1 MRSLLRS
8 LFCSLA
14 VLLSLPGFAQLLPPF
29 GSSFPA
35 ANTRYGA
42 MNGQPVLRSNG
53 RDAFLFWGDKTLL
66 VTKVLPGE
74 QHLGRPV
81 VETAVFS
88 FDAVFAGDQFVVAAT
103 IDDPTFGTR
112 IEGRVVDRNG
122 SALGESF
129 PIIYGGSE
137 PRLAYN
143 GKVVLMVYRRGS
155 AVEAVT
161 LDKNGRP
168 ITLPEKI
175 GDSSAASPRVAAN
188 NSTFLATVA
197 TSNGVDLV
205 RFDGNGKATS
215 ASALSVKSAQAP
227 IGSNGD
233 RFLVAATS
241 TSNIVTA
248 YLLDANGG
256 QIRAIAIGEPGSTGS
271 EVIWNG
277 TAWAILWSVSS
288 SLKLSTIDSQAVSVA
303 SSITV
308 PSTSIQGTITLAN
321 NRTYAAWKGLSSI
334 HASPLPFPT
343 PVEMQSFSASSQQ
356 LMATAASAD
365 ATLAVWREVLDG
377 RISIRAGVR
386 KRDGSWRE
394 REIAPSGFNI
404 VAASN
409 GQAFV
414 VINSDT
420 ATFLSVDAI
429 PFRTVTNLPFVPT
442 AIAWNGTNYLL
453 LGTQQTA
460 ILTPNGMVSPPN
472 VIAPSRS
479 VYSCNS
485 MASNGSEFF
494 ATCLIAPQ
502 VTFTGAPAAGVAGLR
517 FDATG
522 LLLET
527 LTIANNTA
535 FFALG
540 DVVWNG
546 SRYFTA
552 WREGSFQIVAARI
565 TGSTVQ
571 LQTLSNEGRGYVS
584 VAPAGSGAFIG
595 FSDTNLRTTVAFV
608 RDEGQVPIHAV
619 IDRETS
625 TPELSKLHSFVDG
638 TIVRMFS
645 LPAAGAP
652 HYGQPHVMMQIGTF
666 ALPQKPDT
674 PVLTVK
680 REGSVARLQWTAPP
694 QTVTSYRVE
703 YSINDGVWV
712 ALEEGFTPN
721 QLTYL
726 FALPWNDV
734 TYSFRVRAINDAGP
748 SGYSFP
754 ISLTPSKRRSAR

>member
-1 MRSLLRS
+1 MRPLLRS
-8 LFCSLA
+8 LFSSLA
-14 VLLSLPGFAQLLPPF
+14 ILLSLPLCAQLMPPF

-35 ANTRYGA
+35 ANSRYGA

-53 RDAFLFWGDKTLL
+53 KDALLFWGDKTLL

-81 VETAVFS
+81 IETAVFS

-122 SALGESF
+122 TALGERF
-129 PIIYGGSE
+129 PIVYGGSE

-143 GKVVLMVYRRGS
+143 GTVVLMVYRRGS
-155 AVEAVT
+155 AVEALS
-161 LDKNGRP
+161 LDKQGRN
-168 ITLPEKI
+168 IGLPEKI
-175 GDSSAASPRVAAN
+175 GDSFAASPRVAASN
-188 NSTFLATVA
+188 GRFLATVA

-205 RFDGNGKATS
+205 RFNLDGKATS
-215 ASALSVKSAQAP
+215 ASALNATSAQAP
-227 IGSNGD
+227 VASDGN

-241 TSNIVTA
+241 TNNIVNA

-256 QIRAIAIGEPGSTGS
+256 LIRTLAVGEQGSVGS
-271 EVIWNG
+271 DVIWNG
-277 TAWAILWSVSS
+277 TGWSILWAVSS
-288 SLKLSTIDSQAVSVA
+288 SLKLSTIQSEATSVT
-303 SSITV
+303 SSSTV
-308 PSTSIQGTITLAN
+308 PSTSTQGTLTLAN
-321 NRTYAAWKGLSSI
+321 NKTYVAWKGLSSI
-334 HASPLPFPT
+334 HASPLPLPT
-343 PVEMQSFSASSQQ
+343 PVEMMSFSASSQQ
-356 LMATAASAD
+356 LMTTAASAD

-394 REIAPSGFNI
+394 REIAPNGFNI
-404 VAASN
+404 IAASN
-409 GQAFV
+409 GQSFV
-414 VINSDT
+414 IINSDT

-429 PFRTVTNLPFVPT
+429 PFRTVTNLPFAPT

-460 ILTPNGMVSPPN
+460 ILTPNGMVSAAN

-479 VYSCNS
+479 VYACNS

-517 FDATG
+517 FDSNG
-522 LLLET
+522 LLTET
-527 LTIANNTA
+527 LTLANNTA

-546 SRYFTA
+546 SRYFTG
-552 WREGSFQIVAARI
+552 WREGSFQIVVARI
-565 TGSTVQ
+565 TGSTVA

-584 VAPAGSGAFIG
+584 VAPGGSGAFIG
-595 FSDTNLRTTVAFV
+595 FSDTSLRTIAAFV
-608 RDEGQVPIHAV
+608 RDEGQVPIQAT

-625 TPELSKLHSFVDG
+625 TPELSRLHSFADG
-638 TIVRMFS
+638 TIVRTFS
-645 LPAAGAP
+645 LPAASAP
-652 HYGQPHVMMQIGTF
+652 HYGQPHVMMQVGTF
-666 ALPQKPDT
+666 ALPHVPDT
-674 PVLTVK
+674 PALTVK
-680 REGSVARLQWTAPP
+680 REGNLARLQWTAPP

-712 ALEEGFTPN
+712 ALEEGLTPE
-721 QLTYL
+721 QRMYL
-726 FALPWNDV
+726 FPLPWNDV
-734 TYSFRVRAINDAGP
+734 TYSFRVRALNDGGL

-754 ISLTPSKRRSAR
+754 ISLLPSKRRSAR

>member
-1 MRSLLRS
+1 L
-8 LFCSLA
+8 
-14 VLLSLPGFAQLLPPF
+14 VPPF

-42 MNGQPVLRSNG
+42 MNGLPVLRSNG
-53 RDAFLFWGDKTLL
+53 RDALLFWGDKTLL

-81 VETAVFS
+81 IETAVFS
-88 FDAVFAGDQFVVAAT
+88 FDSVFAGDQFVVAAT

-112 IEGRVVDRNG
+112 IEGRLVDRNG
-122 SALGESF
+122 TATGESF
-129 PIIYGGSE
+129 PIVYGGSE

-143 GKVVLMVYRRGS
+143 GTVVLMVYRRGS
-155 AVEAVT
+155 AVEALA

-168 ITLPEKI
+168 AALPEKI
-175 GDSSAASPRVAAN
+175 GDAFAASPRVAAN
-188 NSTFLATVA
+188 STKFLATVA

-215 ASALSVKSAQAP
+215 ASALSGVKSIQAP
-227 IGSNGD
+227 VGSDGN

-241 TSNIVTA
+241 TNNIVNA
-248 YLLDANGG
+248 YLLDSNGG
-256 QIRAIAIGEPGSTGS
+256 VIRALAVGEQGSAGS

-277 TAWAILWSVSS
+277 SGWSVLWTVSS
-288 SLKLSTIDSQAVSVA
+288 SLKLSTIQSEATAVA
-303 SSITV
+303 SSITL
-308 PSTSIQGTITLAN
+308 PSTSTLGTITLAN
-321 NRTYAAWKGLSSI
+321 NKTYAAWKGLSSI
-334 HASPLPFPT
+334 HAAPLPLPN
-343 PVEMQSFSASSQQ
+343 PVDMMSFSAASQQ
-356 LMATAASAD
+356 LMATAGSSD
-365 ATLAVWREVLDG
+365 ATLAVWREIVDG

-394 REIAPSGFNI
+394 REIAPNGFNI

-409 GQAFV
+409 GQSFV
-414 VINSDT
+414 IINSDT
-420 ATFLSVDAI
+420 ATFLSVDAN
-429 PFRTVTNLPFVPT
+429 PFRTVTNLPFAPT

-460 ILTPNGMVSPPN
+460 ILTPNGMVSAPN
-472 VIAPSRS
+472 VIMPSRS
-479 VYSCNS
+479 VYACNS
-485 MASNGSEFF
+485 MASDGTGFL

-517 FDATG
+517 FDANG
-522 LLLET
+522 LLTET
-527 LTIANNTA
+527 LTLANNTA
-535 FFALG
+535 YFALG
-540 DVVWNG
+540 DIVWNG

-552 WREGSFQIVAARI
+552 WREGLFQIVVTRI

-584 VAPAGSGAFIG
+584 VAPGGSGAYIG
-595 FSDTNLRTTVAFV
+595 FSDTNLRTNLAFV
-608 RDEGQVPIHAV
+608 RNEGQVPIHAI

-625 TPELSKLHSFVDG
+625 TPDLSRLHSFADG
-638 TIVRMFS
+638 TVVRTFS
-645 LPAAGAP
+645 LPAASAP

-666 ALPQKPDT
+666 ALPQVPDT
-674 PVLTVK
+674 PALTVR
-680 REGSVARLQWTAPP
+680 REGSLARLQWNAPP
-694 QTVTSYRVE
+694 QIVTSYRVE

-712 ALEEGFTPN
+712 ALEEG
-721 QLTYL
+721 LTADQRMYL

-754 ISLTPSKRRSAR
+754 ISLLPSKRRSAR